1 MHTISP
7 CQRRALKMNA
17 CVVCDQLEPQSS
29 NGPRRAKIIRNGHP
43 PTKRGWKITR
53 NTYSSPLY
61 IPLLGMYRMRFLLAH
76 ANNVCMYAH
85 TASTA
90 VLCSYIICSWIVN
103 AIHSL
108 RYRIGTYGPSP
119 HYVCMKA
126 RKMKGR

>member
-1 MHTISP
+1 MMYLHFVSSLG
-7 CQRRALKMNA
+7 AGNDFKMYHRMYVHRFYYLAGLIYVYCTYVGGKLPEIPTFSSLPPSFRFVQNA
-17 CVVCDQLEPQSS
+17 FFCSHML
-29 NGPRRAKIIRNGHP
+29 
-43 PTKRGWKITR
+43 IT
-53 NTYSSPLY
+53 
-61 IPLLGMYRMRFLLAH
+61 F
-76 ANNVCMYAH
+76 VCMH

>member
-43 PTKRGWKITR
+43 PHQTRAENYQKYVLFSSLHRSFRYVQNAFFCSHMLIT
-53 NTYSSPLY
+53 
-61 IPLLGMYRMRFLLAH
+61 F
-76 ANNVCMYAH
+76 VCMH